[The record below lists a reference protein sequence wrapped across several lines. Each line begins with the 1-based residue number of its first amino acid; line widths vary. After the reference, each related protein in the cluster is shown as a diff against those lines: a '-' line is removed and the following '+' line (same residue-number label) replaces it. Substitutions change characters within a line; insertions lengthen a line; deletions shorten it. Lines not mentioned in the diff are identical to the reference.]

1 MAIKPAQASGFEA
14 LSHGQSTKTRPWVW
28 VALLVTFG
36 LVGWQW
42 QQDQQDVHAEPK
54 PQVSAP
60 RSIKK
65 GNHTSTAVIAQTDPV
80 SERPSMVAA
89 LSTKVGAQDMPEPQA
104 QSPQSAQ
111 AHPMMTDLHRPP
123 LSTAKPTRK
132 RQHATLQSSTKQ
144 PQTLLFAAHAW
155 EPPPVKPAPTPP
167 PQAPALPYQY
177 VGSMQDLPEGD
188 IVILMQ
194 QNRMLMP
201 KVGTQVDSVWRL
213 EREDAQTIY
222 FTYLPLKSPV
232 MLRKSK
238 TASLAVQRP
247 VDTFNTIPE
256 EIPAP

>member
-1 MAIKPAQASGFEA
+1 MAIKSAQASGLEA
-14 LSHGQSTKTRPWVW
+14 LSHGQPSKTRPWVW
-28 VALLVTFG
+28 VALLVTLG

-42 QQDQQDVHAEPK
+42 QQDQQAMQAEPK
-54 PQVSAP
+54 PQVDAA
-60 RSIKK
+60 RSTEQRR
-65 GNHTSTAVIAQTDPV
+65 NADTAVIAQADPV
-80 SERPSMVAA
+80 SERPSVVAA
-89 LSTKVGAQDMPEPQA
+89 MSAKAGAQNKPAPQV
-104 QSPQSAQ
+104 QSPQTAQ
-111 AHPMMTDLHRPP
+111 VHPMATDLHRPP

-132 RQHATLQSSTKQ
+132 IQHAIPQSSTKPP
-144 PQTLLFAAHAW
+144 PQLLFAAHAW
-155 EPPPVKPAPTPP
+155 EPPPVKPAPPPP

-177 VGSMQDLPEGD
+177 VGSVQDLPEGD

-201 KVGTQVDSVWRL
+201 KVGAQVDSVWRL
-213 EREDAQTIY
+213 EREDAQTVY